1 MNAPIPSPA
10 DTALAANVPRTMRA
24 LLQTR
29 YGGADALHVAE
40 VPTPTLT
47 PGLVLVQG
55 VNAALNRGDWHLLTG
70 TPYAVRLAGYG
81 LTRPTRPIPGM
92 AIAGRVM
99 AVGAGVTGFEVG
111 DAVLGEIN
119 RGAFAEWVCAEP
131 SALAK
136 MPAGLSFEQAATLPV
151 SGTTALQGLRDAGQL
166 KAGESLLVI
175 GAAGGVGG
183 FGVQLGRHF
192 GAEVTGVCSARNVE
206 TVRLMG
212 AHHVINYTNQRLSE
226 HPGRFDVILDMV
238 GAEPLATLR
247 GLLKPGGRLV
257 SGSGGQDNA
266 LFGPMIP
273 ILRGLFSNLGS
284 AQRFVP
290 LMNKPTVADLD
301 LLCGLVASGAVT
313 PDISD
318 RLPLDALPAVLDHMG
333 EGHTRGKVVVNLSA
347 DPQRSPR

>member
-1 MNAPIPSPA
+1 MNAPSPTTAPLTAAIP
-10 DTALAANVPRTMRA
+10 LTMRA
-24 LLQTR
+24 LMQPR

-47 PGLVLVQG
+47 PGAVLVQV

-81 LTRPTRPIPGM
+81 LTRPNRPIPGM

-99 AVGAGVTGFEVG
+99 AVGAGVTGFAVG
-111 DAVLGEIN
+111 DEVHGEIN
-119 RGAFAEWVCAEP
+119 RGGFAEWVCVAP

-183 FGVQLGRHF
+183 FAVQLGRHL
-192 GAEVTGVCSARNVE
+192 GAEVTGVCGAKNVDV
-206 TVRLMG
+206 VRAMG
-212 AHHVINYTNQRLSE
+212 AHHVINYTNERLAE
-226 HPGRFDVILDMV
+226 HPGRFDVILDLV
-238 GAEPLATLR
+238 GSTPLAALR

-257 SGSGGQDNA
+257 SGAGGQDNV

-273 ILRGLFSNLGS
+273 ILRGLLSNLGS
-284 AQRFVP
+284 TERFVP

-301 LLCGLVASGAVT
+301 VLGGLIVAGVIT

-318 RLPLDALPAVLDHMG
+318 RLPLDALPEVIDRMG
-333 EGHTRGKVVVNLSA
+333 EGHTRGKVVVTLSA
-347 DPQRSPR
+347 DSPRSPR